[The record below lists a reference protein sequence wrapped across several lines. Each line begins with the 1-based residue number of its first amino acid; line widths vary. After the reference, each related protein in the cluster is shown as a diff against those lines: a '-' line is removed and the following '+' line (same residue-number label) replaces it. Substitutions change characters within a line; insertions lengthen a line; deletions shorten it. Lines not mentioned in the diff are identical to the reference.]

1 MTHYSVV
8 KNSHRERLRYQAG
21 RDTIPP
27 FPKNRKGYLMSEH
40 YDTDYEQPLDE
51 MAVMQEPPFDP
62 EDTSPT
68 GVFRRSEMPKTNP
81 RNTDRINRRGNPWI
95 NWTLSGAAL
104 LITIAAGMLYLQ
116 QNNNTPPAPPTQV
129 NVVVETTI
137 EPTDVPTLS
146 PTLPPEIADVA
157 VPGDVIAEVL
167 MKPAD
172 TAPPTDRLIRQQTA
186 YTIAPVR
193 PRAGNIE
200 YTIRPGDT
208 LDKISARFGLA
219 KETIAWANDDKY
231 INLLHPG
238 DKLIIL
244 PVDGV
249 LYKTKSDETIQ
260 SIAAK
265 YKVSPYAIIDSEYNR
280 LQNAKPDASL
290 PPEYVVMV
298 PGGVSDEKPLYWNP
312 PVQTHDKTGKVTN
325 WVASNQGLGSNT
337 SGDVSFGGGPGSCG
351 FEPNVGGG
359 PLRVPLARYTV
370 VRGFFPGHT
379 GIDLQAPTGTTVF
392 AAATGTVIFAGW
404 SNWGYGNSIVL
415 AHGSLFTLYGHLS
428 SINVRCGQQVSAG
441 TPIGAVG
448 TTGNSTGPHLHF
460 EIRPGGVPVNP
471 VQYLAF

>member
-1 MTHYSVV
+1 M
-8 KNSHRERLRYQAG
+8 
-21 RDTIPP
+21 P
-27 FPKNRKGYLMSEH
+27 EH
-40 YDTDYEQPLDE
+40 YDDDNEQSLDE

-81 RNTDRINRRGNPWI
+81 RNTDRIRRRSQPWI
-95 NWTLSGAAL
+95 SWTLSAAAL
-104 LITIAAGMLYLQ
+104 LVTIAAGIIYLQ
-116 QNNNTPPAPPTQV
+116 QNNTPPPAPPTQV
-129 NVVVETTI
+129 AVVIETTI
-137 EPTDVPTLS
+137 VPTDVPTLS
-146 PTLPPEIADVA
+146 PTLPPDTADTA
-157 VPGDVIAEVL
+157 VPGDVIAELL

-172 TAPPTDRLIRQQTA
+172 TAPPSDRLIRQQTA

-200 YTIRPGDT
+200 YVIRSGDT

-231 INLLHPG
+231 INLLNPG

-260 SIAAK
+260 SIATK
-265 YKVSPYAIIDSEYNR
+265 YKVSPYAIIDSEYNK
-280 LQNAKPDASL
+280 LQNANPSTVL
-290 PPEYVVMV
+290 PPELPVMV
-298 PGGVSDEKPLYWNP
+298 PGGISDEKPLYWNP
-312 PVQTHDKTGKVTN
+312 PVQTHDKAGKVQQ
-325 WVASNQGLGSNT
+325 WVAPNAGASSNSA
-337 SGDVSFGGGPGSCG
+337 GDVSFAGGPGSCG

-379 GIDLQAPTGTTVF
+379 GIDLQAPTGTPVY
-392 AAATGTVIFAGW
+392 AAANGTVIFAGW

-415 AHGSLFTLYGHLS
+415 AHGALFTLYGHLS
-428 SINVRCGQQVSAG
+428 RINVSCGQQVSAG

-460 EIRPGGVPVNP
+460 EIRPNGVPVNP